1 MNREPDTLD
10 PYWAIGPCY
19 YCGDDAADY
28 DERDRLICHTCYHC
42 AQEREASLDAD
53 LRADELE
60 DTL

>member
-28 DERDRLICHTCYHC
+28 DERDRLICHTCYRC